1 MKWLVLASLMTV
13 FAAANAIG
21 AHRTAGVVGD
31 VGGPATLPPGGA
43 GILNW
48 TPAQQQWG
56 FKHMELIDPSRL
68 VKRGSH
74 VHVLRKAAV
83 QLNPRFEAEGRWYD
97 TASYMAAFRVSGV
110 LVLKDGEI
118 VLERYG
124 LGRKP
129 LDRWISFSVAKSV
142 TSTLIGAA
150 IKDGKIMSLDD
161 PVTAYIPELVGSAYE
176 GVSVRQLITMTSG
189 VKWSENYTDP
199 DSDVAKEGL
208 TMIEP
213 GVNPV
218 VSYMRRLPREAQ
230 PGTKFSYKTGETDL
244 AGVLLSN
251 AVGEPLSQ
259 YLSEKIWQPFG
270 MERDAVWAED
280 LAGHERGGCCLSMTL
295 RDFGRFGLFTL
306 AQGKVDGTEM
316 LPAGWMR
323 DATDVHV
330 AEPSYGYFW
339 WLTPG
344 GYEAKGIFGQSVS
357 MFPGENLVIVINS
370 AWPAATDKERSQIR
384 AIYIQAIRTAAS
396 APKTH

>member
-1 MKWLVLASLMTV
+1 
-13 FAAANAIG
+13 
-21 AHRTAGVVGD
+21 
-31 VGGPATLPPGGA
+31 
-43 GILNW
+43 
-48 TPAQQQWG
+48 
-56 FKHMELIDPSRL
+56 
-68 VKRGSH
+68 
-74 VHVLRKAAV
+74 
-83 QLNPRFEAEGRWYD
+83 
-97 TASYMAAFRVSGV
+97 
-110 LVLKDGEI
+110 
-118 VLERYG
+118 
-124 LGRKP
+124 
-129 LDRWISFSVAKSV
+129 
-142 TSTLIGAA
+142 
-150 IKDGKIMSLDD
+150 
-161 PVTAYIPELVGSAYE
+161 
-176 GVSVRQLITMTSG
+176 
-189 VKWSENYTDP
+189 
-199 DSDVAKEGL
+199 
-208 TMIEP
+208 MIEP

-384 AIYIQAIRTAAS
+384 AMYIQAIRTAAS